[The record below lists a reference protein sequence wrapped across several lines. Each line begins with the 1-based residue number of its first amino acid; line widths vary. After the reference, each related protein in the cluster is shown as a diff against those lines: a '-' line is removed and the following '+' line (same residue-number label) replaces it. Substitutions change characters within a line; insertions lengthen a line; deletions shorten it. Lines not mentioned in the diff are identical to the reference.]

1 MTSNLK
7 AYDVRQLVNH
17 EYRQWLL
24 DKHYA
29 KRLCSVSYAFGLINA
44 EQGMANSST
53 FGVYVL
59 RVRDRVLRREAV
71 TLFLTLT
78 VRPHGYAV

>member
-1 MTSNLK
+1 
-7 AYDVRQLVNH
+7 
-17 EYRQWLL
+17 
-24 DKHYA
+24 
-29 KRLCSVSYAFGLINA
+29 
-44 EQGMANSST
+44 MANSST

-59 RVRDRVLRREAV
+59 RVRDRVWQKEAV